1 MSTPE
6 TQPPARRSW
15 ALIALAGVA
24 VLGLAGYAIWAS
36 QQGPERR
43 RDEPPAPR
51 EPREEF
57 ARIPKIDVHVHI
69 APRLAADALRV
80 LREHGIAIAINASG
94 GVPGGGAELSS
105 QTAEA
110 TDGGLLFYCNFP
122 FNTVE
127 EPDFATFAVELLET
141 CKRLGAKGLKIFK
154 SLGLGITLADG
165 TLLAV
170 DDPRLDVLFEKAG
183 ELGLPV
189 LIHSGDPV
197 AFFRPPTE
205 DNERFEEL
213 RAHPEWSF
221 HGNRPDNGQPWP
233 SWEDV
238 FSQFERRIARHP
250 RTKFLGAHFGNA
262 PEDPERIARMLERYP
277 NLYVETGARVP
288 EIGRH
293 PADRM
298 RRIFERFPDRILFGT
313 DFAYTPD
320 GLTLGSRG
328 DDHDRPEDVPRFFA
342 AHWRYFETS
351 ARGLAH
357 PTPIQGRWTIDG
369 IGLPRPLLE
378 KLYWRNAAALFGL
391 SIPREFRY
399 VAPAQPTQ

>member
-1 MSTPE
+1 MPTPE
-6 TQPPARRSW
+6 TPPPTRRSR
-15 ALIALAGVA
+15 ALIGLAGA
-24 VLGLAGYAIWAS
+24 AAAALAGYAIWAS
-36 QQGPERR
+36 QEGPARPP
-43 RDEPPAPR
+43 RDRSNRR
-51 EPREEF
+51 EPVEEF

-69 APRLAADALRV
+69 APRLAGDAVRV
-80 LREHGIAIAINASG
+80 LREHGIEIAINASG
-94 GVPGGGAELSS
+94 GIPGGGAELSA
-105 QTAEA
+105 QTAES
-110 TDGGLLFYCNFP
+110 TEGRLLFYCNFP

-127 EPDFATFAVELLET
+127 QPDWAAFAVELLET

-165 TLLAV
+165 SLLAV
-170 DDPRLDVLFEKAG
+170 DDPRLDPLFEKAG

-197 AFFRPPTE
+197 AFFRPPTP
-205 DNERFEEL
+205 DNERYEEL
-213 RAHPEWSF
+213 EAHPEWSF

-233 SWEDV
+233 SWEAV
-238 FSQFERRIARHP
+238 FAQFERRVARHP

-262 PEDPERIARMLERYP
+262 PEDPERVARLLERYP
-277 NLYVETGARVP
+277 NLYVETGARIP

-293 PADRM
+293 PPDRM
-298 RRIFERFPDRILFGT
+298 RRIFERFQDRILFGT

-342 AHWRYFETS
+342 AHWRYFET
-351 ARGLAH
+351 AGRGLAH

-369 IGLPRPLLE
+369 IALPRPILE
-378 KLYWRNAAALFGL
+378 KLYWRNAAALFGIRL
-391 SIPREFRY
+391 PQNGSPHRGE
-399 VAPAQPTQ
+399 